1 MIYSVFLTTWW
12 WLTLAIT
19 VYPPD
24 VIDASEGVYCE
35 ESELVNAFW
44 QPLNESF
51 NCWWET
57 NFERDGSPGMAVA
70 ILKDGELVF
79 KRTYGKKQISSAS
92 KVDGHTAFRMAS
104 VSKTFAG
111 ILTAILVER
120 GFLNWD
126 DKVVKYV
133 PGFKLKDSTTTNT
146 LEVKHLLSHTTGLP
160 RHAYSN
166 LLNAG
171 IPYRE
176 ILSMLSEVTIF
187 HPPGDTYNYQNVAF
201 SVIGDVL
208 HSVTGKAYSELLEE
222 YVFLPLGMVDASTD
236 YETFISSNNI
246 AHPHQRRY
254 GSFRERKISPNYF
267 DVGPAAGVN
276 ASLDDMI
283 KYLRLLTGYHP
294 EVLTKSSLQNI
305 YSPQVPVSKREGVVV
320 SWRPVNAAWYGLGW
334 RGIQK
339 EGQTIIYHGGY
350 VNGYRSEIMTIPEE
364 NLGMVVLS
372 NAPNSL
378 ISDAG
383 VVFLQHLKDYG
394 YPFEGIEK
402 DSH

>member
-1 MIYSVFLTTWW
+1 MINAGILTTWW
-12 WLTLAIT
+12 WLKLSIT
-19 VYPPD
+19 IYAPD
-24 VIDASEGVYCE
+24 IMDISEAPDCI
-35 ESELVNAFW
+35 ESEMGNASW
-44 QPLNESF
+44 QPFKESF
-51 NCWWET
+51 DCWWEL

-70 ILKDGELVF
+70 IIKDGVVVF
-79 KRTYGKKQISSAS
+79 RRTYGVKRVQSSK

-111 ILTAILVER
+111 VLTAILVEK
-120 GFLNWD
+120 GYLDWE
-126 DKVVKYV
+126 DKVVQHV
-133 PGFKLKDSTTTNT
+133 PEFKLKDSLTTRS
-146 LEVKHLLSHTTGLP
+146 LEVRHLLSHTTGLP

-176 ILSMLSEVTIF
+176 ILSLLSEVTIF

-208 HSVTGKAYSELLEE
+208 ESVMGKPYNELLEE
-222 YVFLPLGMVDASTD
+222 YIFLPLGMADASTD
-236 YETFISSNNI
+236 YETFIGSNNI

-254 GSFRERKISPNYF
+254 GNYRERKISPNYF

-283 KYLRLLTGYHP
+283 KYMRLLTGYHP
-294 EVLTKSSLQNI
+294 EVLSDSSLQNI
-305 YSPQVPVSKREGVVV
+305 FSPQVAVPKREGVVV
-320 SWRPVNAAWYGLGW
+320 SWRPVDAAWYGLGW
-334 RGIQK
+334 RGIKK
-339 EGQTIIYHGGY
+339 ENQTIIYHGGY

-364 NLGMVVLS
+364 QLGMVILS

-383 VVFLQHLKDYG
+383 MILLQQLMEFG
-394 YPFEGIEK
+394 YPFEEI
-402 DSH
+402 

>member
-1 MIYSVFLTTWW
+1 MINAGILTTWW

-19 VYPPD
+19 VYVPD
-24 VIDASEGVYCE
+24 VMDTSESPECL
-35 ESELVNAFW
+35 ESEVGNTSW
-44 QPLNESF
+44 QPFKESF
-51 NCWWET
+51 DCWWAS

-70 ILKDGELVF
+70 IIKDGVVVF
-79 KRTYGKKQISSAS
+79 KRTYGVKRVQSGK

-111 ILTAILVER
+111 VLTAILVEK
-120 GFLNWD
+120 GYLNWE
-126 DKVVKYV
+126 DKVVQHV
-133 PGFKLKDSTTTNT
+133 PGFKLKDSLTTQS
-146 LEVKHLLSHTTGLP
+146 LEVRHLLSHTTGLP

-208 HSVTGKAYSELLEE
+208 QSVMGKSYSELLKE
-222 YVFLPLGMVDASTD
+222 YIFLPLGMADASTD
-236 YETFISSNNI
+236 YEAFISSNNI

-254 GSFRERKISPNYF
+254 GSYRERKISPNYF

-283 KYLRLLTGYHP
+283 KYMRLLTGYHP
-294 EVLTKSSLQNI
+294 EVLADSSLQNI
-305 YSPQVPVSKREGVVV
+305 FSPQVAVPKREGVVV
-320 SWRPVNAAWYGLGW
+320 SWRPVDAAWYGLGW

-339 EGQTIIYHGGY
+339 ENQTIIYHGGY

-364 NLGMVVLS
+364 QLGMVILS

-383 VVFLQHLKDYG
+383 TVLLQQLMEYG
-394 YPFEGIEK
+394 YPFEEI
-402 DSH
+402 